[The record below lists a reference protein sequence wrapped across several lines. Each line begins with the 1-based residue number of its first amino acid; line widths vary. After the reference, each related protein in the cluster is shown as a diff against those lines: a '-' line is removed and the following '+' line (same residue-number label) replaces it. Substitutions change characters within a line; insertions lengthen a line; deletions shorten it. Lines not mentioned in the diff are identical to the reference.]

1 MNQHR
6 FWRSLRLT
14 LALILSLFLA
24 MGLGMHNPLWAPTSV
39 LMVEAG
45 TVGEARM
52 RWWQRIAGTVLGVVW
67 GFFTVWSF
75 IQEPILLVTFC
86 SFSIILLAYA
96 SLVHFVWQ
104 DFWRW
109 VMVGFLVIISYAILD
124 VQSSFSVMMDRIGC
138 VFIGATTIYILHI
151 LWPLEISNTHQA
163 QQQALLHSLQQWLN
177 EPPELVAKRFFVL
190 LGDLRA
196 LRFRLSRNYGD
207 YRVLHDP
214 QKRAFGA
221 LYGIE
226 QLARHLYAWRIKY
239 PVPITAELAWVS
251 ALIQALHD
259 EQPLPAAPYPFR
271 AGSLLDL
278 MQKDAKQLIS
288 GKSCSKSLLRWQWQN
303 RLLKAGGD
311 SPLLSAFSVGLIC
324 ALSLVI
330 WRYTGWPGGNLTILL
345 GSVSLLMSQYG
356 EKVPAR
362 VFLLPLFI
370 GSIVLFPI
378 FVLVMP
384 RVGSDT
390 GLIVLMAVVYLPLAW
405 LLHGTNRVLAVVG
418 TLMAVMINSGSN
430 NYIPNELYVQR
441 FFVMCWGCLGI
452 SLLFPLIQH
461 ILLPDDTETRLKNH
475 FFAWHQEWRH
485 WLLQPNGQDMTRQVA
500 KLERRIDII
509 LALYGRLP
517 LDKQPQ
523 WQAKLAQ
530 LPLLMASGQQWST
543 KIAVVV

>member
-1 MNQHR
+1 
-6 FWRSLRLT
+6 
-14 LALILSLFLA
+14 
-24 MGLGMHNPLWAPTSV
+24 
-39 LMVEAG
+39 
-45 TVGEARM
+45 
-52 RWWQRIAGTVLGVVW
+52 
-67 GFFTVWSF
+67 
-75 IQEPILLVTFC
+75 
-86 SFSIILLAYA
+86 
-96 SLVHFVWQ
+96 
-104 DFWRW
+104 
-109 VMVGFLVIISYAILD
+109 
-124 VQSSFSVMMDRIGC
+124 
-138 VFIGATTIYILHI
+138 
-151 LWPLEISNTHQA
+151 
-163 QQQALLHSLQQWLN
+163 
-177 EPPELVAKRFFVL
+177 
-190 LGDLRA
+190 
-196 LRFRLSRNYGD
+196 
-207 YRVLHDP
+207 
-214 QKRAFGA
+214 
-221 LYGIE
+221 
-226 QLARHLYAWRIKY
+226 
-239 PVPITAELAWVS
+239 
-251 ALIQALHD
+251 
-259 EQPLPAAPYPFR
+259 
-271 AGSLLDL
+271 
-278 MQKDAKQLIS
+278 
-288 GKSCSKSLLRWQWQN
+288 
-303 RLLKAGGD
+303 
-311 SPLLSAFSVGLIC
+311 
-324 ALSLVI
+324 
-330 WRYTGWPGGNLTILL
+330 L